1 VVPSGR
7 GAHVTARG
15 FGGSDARR
23 HRIRHLFSTSVLDIC
38 SRHLPFILSQP
49 TSGAMDTSITS
60 SYVRA
65 KSSSVKSR
73 PAEDRAL
80 IQTKKNKH
88 ASVHEED
95 ENTKQNP
102 SKRRKTTDA
111 IPKRMKQLGQLT
123 MDADAALGIGASS
136 TAKTKRKDTSMV
148 QEKRLR
154 MWRKAPSQRFLEKLD
169 RALTQRY
176 ACTTLDLHG

>member
-1 VVPSGR
+1 
-7 GAHVTARG
+7 
-15 FGGSDARR
+15 
-23 HRIRHLFSTSVLDIC
+23 
-38 SRHLPFILSQP
+38 
-49 TSGAMDTSITS
+49 MDTSITS

-65 KSSSVKSR
+65 KSSSVKSG